1 MTDYASQGKS
11 REENV
16 VDLTNCRDHRAYYV
30 ALSRGKS
37 AKGTIILQNFDDKKI
52 TSGMS
57 GYLRQE
63 LRELETLDE
72 ITRLRHEG
80 LLPSSVTGMYRR
92 RLIRSYLLW
101 KGRDKDQSSFHPA
114 LRCTDPMGP
123 SIPEELVYS
132 QWVSSTGRPQKRK
145 GVSGD
150 GKGEGKARKKQKA
163 TSHSAASD
171 VADLGTT
178 GLDDSIPVGLIWDGT
193 DYSCGYDAMLT
204 ILRNIWMEDIL
215 LWS

>member
-11 REENV
+11 REVNV

-37 AKGTIILQNFDDKKI
+37 AKGTVILQNFDEKKI

-63 LRELETLDE
+63 LRELEILDE

-80 LLPSSVTGMYRR
+80 RLPNTVTGMYRR

-101 KGRDKDQSSFHPA
+101 KGRRENQDRVHPA
-114 LRCTDPMGP
+114 MQSKDPMGDP
-123 SIPEELVYS
+123 VPEDLKYNGSVT
-132 QWVSSTGRPQKRK
+132 VARKKRK
-145 GVSGD
+145 GVSD
-150 GKGEGKARKKQKA
+150 GVKSVRKKRKPA
-163 TSHSAASD
+163 VEIENSIASGMP
-171 VADLGTT
+171 VQCPTAIIPI
-178 GLDDSIPVGLIWDGT
+178 GLVWDSLN
-193 DYSCGYDAMLT
+193 YSCGYDAIIT
-204 ILRNIWMEDIL
+204 ILRNIWIENRL
-215 LWS
+215 LWTERF